1 MPLKIIAFNPLH
13 INRFRDLNV
22 AWLQKYFYVEPK
34 DTLLLENCKKSII
47 DQGGYIYLAEYD
59 GQVVGC
65 FSFIRLNETTYELG
79 KMAVDPEYQGL
90 NIGQRLLEF
99 AIAFA
104 RSKKWKKIVLY
115 SSTKLDAAMHIYRKY
130 GFKGVALEKDLPYVR
145 SDVKMELIL

>member
-1 MPLKIIAFNPLH
+1 MLLKIIPFNPLY

-22 AWLQKYFYVEPK
+22 AWLRKYFYVEAK
-34 DTLLLENCKKSII
+34 DTLLLKNCKKSII
-47 DQGGYIYLAEYD
+47 DQGGHIYFAEYD
-59 GQVVGC
+59 GQIVGC

-90 NIGQRLLEF
+90 KIGQRLLEF
-99 AIAFA
+99 AIEFA
-104 RSKKWKKIVLY
+104 HSKKWKKIVLY

-130 GFKGVALEKDLPYVR
+130 GFKDVALEKDVPYVR